1 MSVVRLTHEH
11 GRAAGLAAMACCA
24 VLAAIAL
31 WLCVRLLW
39 AVLPGD
45 DAALAGAGVSVA
57 TTPIAPPAR
66 SIAQWH
72 LFGAAVAERGGDGPS
87 TTSLILRGTLAENDP
102 KAGLAVIADAGNPER
117 SWRVGEEV
125 SPGVRLVAVYA
136 DRVVVLRGSVEE
148 TLKLPRDTELAPTTT
163 QPSTPANAGDRAVA
177 TSSANAKAAAMPNQ
191 AGKVAPTWA
200 QVVERLRRNP
210 EELARRVKL
219 VPVLEGSKLA
229 GVRVSTG
236 TDVALLNQIG
246 LQQGDVVTSVNGQPL
261 DSLERGQQIMSS
273 LGSAT
278 SVRVTVLRA
287 GKPTDVTVGL
297 R

>member
-1 MSVVRLTHEH
+1 MSPVRLTHEQ

-39 AVLPGD
+39 AVLPSD

-57 TTPIAPPAR
+57 MAPASTPAR
-66 SIAQWH
+66 SITQWH
-72 LFGAAVAERGGDGPS
+72 LFGTATAERVGDGPS
-87 TTSLILRGTLAENDP
+87 TTSLILRGTLADKDP

-117 SWRVGEEV
+117 TWRVGEEI
-125 SPGVRLVAVYA
+125 SPGVRLAAVYA
-136 DRVVVLRGSVEE
+136 DRVVVARGGVEE
-148 TLKLPRDTELAPTTT
+148 TLKLPRDTNLVAPTTL
-163 QPSTPANAGDRAVA
+163 QPTPGRASSRDAATGAPAVANARTG
-177 TSSANAKAAAMPNQ
+177 TSAKAP
-191 AGKVAPTWA
+191 PTWA
-200 QVVERLRRNP
+200 QTVEHLRRNP
-210 EELARRVKL
+210 DELMRRVKL
-219 VPVLEGSKLA
+219 VPVLDGAKLA

-236 TDVALLNQIG
+236 TDIGLLNQIG
-246 LQQGDVVTSVNGQPL
+246 LEQGDVVTSVNGQPL
-261 DSLERGQQIMSS
+261 DSIERGQQIMTS

-287 GKPTDVTVGL
+287 GKPTDITVGL